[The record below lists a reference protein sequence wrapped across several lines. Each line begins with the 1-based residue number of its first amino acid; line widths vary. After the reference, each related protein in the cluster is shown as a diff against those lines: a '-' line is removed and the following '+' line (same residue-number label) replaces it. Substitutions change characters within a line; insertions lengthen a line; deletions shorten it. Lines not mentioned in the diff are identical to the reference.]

1 MVTVLGVQPSRINQP
16 GGRGRYLRIA
26 ALLGVTL
33 STLCFIFITRGSA
46 TEEAGTN
53 MTRAV
58 ASMLE
63 RCAGDSECLEAET
76 SNLVAATSSPVV
88 VDAAIEAYRENP
100 RAVPAC
106 HIYMHLLGAHLTAM
120 ITAGDAPA
128 LGDIWTECGSGLVH
142 GAFENIRFNTAGI
155 DEVAGVVAL
164 CDGEE
169 FSEPF
174 LRHHSCLHAVGH
186 GIYGAVDGDLPRG
199 EALCMQ
205 VIPDEASFVR
215 NHPCLA
221 GLYMVDRER
230 ISKFD
235 LPVDVQG
242 WASLLKHCPASP
254 RPDVCAS
261 SYLMI
266 TSQYGLVEAISYLDW
281 CLTVADAETCLPL
294 IGQGATFRQLFTSSK
309 DFDVTTC
316 LDAATERGLDTAP
329 CLEGSRQALAASG
342 IPGEDVENELC
353 QLLEASGAVCPPRN
367 DTPSPAAGSSD

>member
-1 MVTVLGVQPSRINQP
+1 VQPSHSNQP

-26 ALLGVTL
+26 ALLGGAL
-33 STLCFIFITRGSA
+33 STLCFIVITRGSA

-53 MTRAV
+53 MTRAI
-58 ASMLE
+58 AIMLE
-63 RCAGDSECLEAET
+63 RCAGDSECLEQET

-120 ITAGDAPA
+120 ITAGDAPV

-169 FSEPF
+169 FLEPL

-199 EALCMQ
+199 EAICMQ

-221 GLYMVDRER
+221 GLYMVDRDER
-230 ISKFD
+230 VVTFD
-235 LPVDVQG
+235 VPVDVRG
-242 WASLLKHCPASP
+242 WANLLKHCPQSP

-266 TSQYGLVEAISYLDW
+266 TGRYGRVEVLSYLDW
-281 CLTVADAETCLPL
+281 CLTMTAAKTCLPL
-294 IGQGATFRQLFTSSK
+294 LGQGATFMQLFTSSK
-309 DFDVTTC
+309 DLDVTTC
-316 LDAATERGLDTAP
+316 LDAVTERGLDTAP
-329 CLEGSRQALAASG
+329 CLEGSRQALDASG
-342 IPGEDVENELC
+342 IPGEDIESELC
-353 QLLEASGAVCPPRN
+353 QLLEVSGAACPPRD
-367 DTPSPAAGSSD
+367 DTPSPTTGSGG